1 MEVKFASVVSSH
13 GQTQPF
19 LVKDKDSLKS
29 RPVFFTSCN
38 ICHAFRKSG
47 KKIESN
53 YSSLHSPIKLFKR
66 RVERN
71 IFCVMK
77 WTPMKVYYFMNL
89 VSYAHASLPH
99 VTNSTNNEWE
109 LRLWGPIGT
118 LEPAPS
124 LLRAGYTKS
133 CDFVS
138 VARFLLLVFLSPVFS
153 WASILRLRH
162 SFEIIQNRVTCSDL
176 K

>member
-1 MEVKFASVVSSH
+1 M
-13 GQTQPF
+13 
-19 LVKDKDSLKS
+19 
-29 RPVFFTSCN
+29 
-38 ICHAFRKSG
+38 
-47 KKIESN
+47 
-53 YSSLHSPIKLFKR
+53 
-66 RVERN
+66 RVEEDN
-71 IFCVMK
+71 FCVMK
-77 WTPMKVYYFMNL
+77 WTAMKVYYFMNL
-89 VSYAHASLPH
+89 VSYTHASCLMPHASLPH
-99 VTNSTNNEWE
+99 VTNSTNDEWG
-109 LRLWGPIGT
+109 LRLWGPIIT

-176 K
+176 KYDFFLMHTKVLFSSIPLLLIVTECSGKWKCSEYLFEPLFALLNV